1 MLMIESADKV
11 RIFVSDRLKERG
23 LDMANVSLQLGK
35 NRTYIQQYITKGSP
49 VWLPEDVR
57 PALARM
63 LGVPETDLRRSQ
75 TGQSDFNQSLKKNGT
90 FPDRPSQTDT
100 NNLIRVLGMAECGTD
115 GWSLWN
121 GEVVDHVPRPA
132 NLAGAPNAYAVFVV
146 GTSMED
152 RYHPGELAFIHPG
165 KPVTPGSYVLV
176 QMSPKEDGQ
185 PPRAILKRLV
195 KRSGNKVVLEQ
206 LKPAKTFDLK
216 ADEIIS
222 MHRVVGSGEA

>member
-1 MLMIESADKV
+1 MTAIGDRV
-11 RIFVSDRLKERG
+11 RAKRTELG
-23 LDMANVSLQLGK
+23 LSQSELGK
-35 NRTYIQQYITKGSP
+35 RAGGISYQAVQQVEAGGGSKHI
-49 VWLPEDVR
+49 V
-57 PALARM
+57 AIARA
-63 LGVPETDLRRSQ
+63 LGVTAEWLQ
-75 TGQSDFNQSLKKNGT
+75 TGTGEPVNQSQQKHGT
-90 FPDRPSQTDT
+90 FPANMSQHDT
-100 NNLIRVLGMAECGTD
+100 NNLIRVLGMAECGPD

-176 QMSPKEDGQ
+176 QMIPKEDGQ

-206 LKPAKTFDLK
+206 LKPPKTFDLK